1 MTVQSIF
8 SKITKAAIALPVVA
22 TSIAAG
28 LSFNTG
34 SAEAA
39 GLSGSFQI
47 NGFSSLIELSNQ
59 GIDFVPN
66 PLFGLADDA
75 PTEVQLTAQTGDF
88 VAFNS
93 AFIADLIP
101 VDLAPI
107 NPFLDLSTGAP
118 APFFANDQD
127 GESTF
132 NVTKNSGLL
141 ISQEEFGVLGLSVEL
156 DGLFDNY
163 GEMSKGQAI
172 LTFQIADPGITIEE
186 FENRLA
192 GGEVF
197 TNVTFSGAAFTA
209 VAEGVPEPAT
219 ILGLLAVSG
228 LAGTAIRKNKS
239 DA

>member
-1 MTVQSIF
+1 MTLQSIF
-8 SKITKAAIALPVVA
+8 SKVTKAAVALPI
-22 TSIAAG
+22 IAAS
-28 LSFNTG
+28 LAFNAG
-34 SAEAA
+34 SAEAG

-66 PLFGLADDA
+66 PLFGLDEDA

-107 NPFLDLSTGAP
+107 SPFLDLSTGAP
-118 APFFANDQD
+118 APFFTNDQD

-132 NVTKNSGLL
+132 NVVANSGLMV
-141 ISQEEFGVLGLSVEL
+141 SQEDPGVLGINVEL
-156 DGLFDNY
+156 DGFFEHL
-163 GEMSKGQAI
+163 GETSVAQAI
-172 LTFQIADPGITIEE
+172 LTFQIADPGITVEE

-197 TNVTFSGAAFTA
+197 DDVTFSGAAFTA
-209 VAEGVPEPAT
+209 VADVPEPAT

-228 LAGTAIRKNKS
+228 LAGTAIRKRKE
-239 DA
+239 A